1 MLKRYFFGLTSFICL
16 LSLSFFVGCGDP
28 EGEESSVSVYTD
40 NTDTDTM
47 EPLEPIV
54 LPDELYDT
62 SNLTYD
68 ISDEE
73 VEELMA
79 LELPGNWFQEKNPKR
94 HAKYFHA
101 QLVQQFGNIPAV
113 HIVAEHKRKRL
124 LAPGGFITN
133 VDELINYAK
142 ANYVL
147 WPTEANKKY
156 LEGYLKDKLMQE
168 TDDPELF
175 GKIYREQ
182 LIEQFGYIPE
192 VDILV
197 EGEKKYMFGGF
208 KLPDDAD
215 IYLAYFETLYVLFP
229 NASTLRDRDSAREEV
244 RKLKEG

>member
-1 MLKRYFFGLTSFICL
+1 MLKRYFFGLTLLACL
-16 LSLSFFVGCGDP
+16 LSLSFTVGCGDP
-28 EGEESSVSVYTD
+28 EGPERSDLVIND
-40 NTDTDTM
+40 NTKSSDG
-47 EPLEPIV
+47 IV
-54 LPDELYDT
+54 IPPELYDT

-73 VEELMA
+73 VQELWQ
-79 LELPGNWFQEKNPKR
+79 LELPDNWLGTKDPEL

-124 LAPGGFITN
+124 LAPRGFITN
-133 VDELINYAK
+133 LDELINYAK
-142 ANYVL
+142 ARYVL
-147 WPTEANKKY
+147 WPNESNKKS
-156 LEGYLKDKLMQE
+156 LEGSLKDKLMQE
-168 TDDPELF
+168 TDDPELY
-175 GKIYREQ
+175 GKIYREK
-182 LIEQFGYIPE
+182 LVHQFGDIPE

-229 NASTLRDRDSAREEV
+229 DVSTLRDRDRAREEV
-244 RKLKEG
+244 RKLKAEG

>member
-1 MLKRYFFGLTSFICL
+1 MMKRFFFGLTFLACL
-16 LSLSFFVGCGDP
+16 LSLTFFVGCGDP
-28 EGEESSVSVYTD
+28 EGTERADLVVNDD
-40 NTDTDTM
+40 NDAM

-62 SNLTYD
+62 SDLTYD

-73 VEELMA
+73 VQELRT
-79 LELPGNWFQEKNPKR
+79 LELPDNWFQEKNPER

-124 LAPGGFITN
+124 LAPEGFITN

-142 ANYVL
+142 ARYVL
-147 WPTEANKKY
+147 WPNESTLKS

-175 GKIYREQ
+175 AQIYREQ
-182 LIEQFGYIPE
+182 LIEQFGNIPE
-192 VDILV
+192 VDIV
-197 EGEKKYMFGGF
+197 VAGETKLMFGGF

-229 NASTLRDRDSAREEV
+229 NASTLRDRDRAREEV
-244 RKLKEG
+244 RKLKAEG